1 MRRRFLL
8 SVFCLF
14 LAVNSGSGWAAVP
27 APVLKWQH
35 GGCYNSWCETGWYSS
50 PAVADVTGD
59 GVLDVIGSAYSI
71 VALNGPTGELV
82 WRVGSG
88 HDRSES
94 EVENVGR
101 TWPSIVVADV
111 NSDGIEEI
119 VTAHGGGYVSV
130 YDLDGYFLPGWP
142 KRPTTWELRGLM
154 VADLDGDGTA
164 EIVVNGAL
172 GSRTNTWVYEH
183 NGALRANWPQLS
195 NDSGYAAGVY
205 NDNSAAGDLD
215 GDGLLEL
222 VVPSDVH
229 YICAYTPAGGQ
240 LPAHAMYG
248 DKGWGKVG
256 VWEDLGVELR
266 GWGACD
272 GARSERYR
280 TNFAGG
286 AAVVADVDGNGLP
299 EVVATGN
306 VYDCAVGHP
315 PGKYT
320 GVYVY
325 HRDRSRFAGSGFDW
339 RSLPVDTGA
348 PLSESYSQIESV
360 QTNPV
365 VVDLDGDGLREII
378 FSSYD
383 GRVHAVWLD
392 KTEHHNWPFSVY
404 RPAEGVWRFASEPVV
419 ADLDNDGFAEVLFGS
434 WTRKGSY
441 LNGMLHILDYRGDVL
456 HEIALPAAKSSS
468 VSWNGAL
475 AAPRLANID
484 ADADL
489 EIVLN
494 TAYSGFVAYDLPGSS
509 EARVLW
515 GSGRAGRVWR
525 QQDMS
530 DADKLAG
537 VIRILR
543 ILAGQETVITPDPD
557 GNGRT
562 DLADALRYLQQLGP

>member
-1 MRRRFLL
+1 MRPRFLL
-8 SVFCLF
+8 CALLLF
-14 LAVNSGSGWAAVP
+14 LAVHIDTGWAEVP

-35 GGCYNSWCETGWYSS
+35 GGCFNSWCETGWYSS
-50 PAVADVTGD
+50 PAAADVNGD

-71 VALNGPTGELV
+71 VALDGPTGDLV
-82 WRVGSG
+82 WRVSSG
-88 HDRSES
+88 HDRSEPGAS
-94 EVENVGR
+94 NAGR
-101 TWPSIVVADV
+101 TWPSIVVGDV
-111 NSDGIEEI
+111 NGDGAEEI

-142 KRPTTWELRGLM
+142 KRPTTNELRGLL
-154 VADLDGDGTA
+154 VADLDQDGTA

-172 GSRTNTWVYEH
+172 SSRTNTWVYEH
-183 NGALRANWPQLS
+183 DGSLRPNWPQLS
-195 NDSGYAAGVY
+195 NDSGYAAGIY

-215 GDGLLEL
+215 GDGALDL

-229 YICAYTPAGGQ
+229 YICAYTPTSVQ

-266 GWGACD
+266 GWGACE

-286 AAVVADVDGNGLP
+286 AAVVADVDGNGTP

-306 VYDCAVGHP
+306 VYDCAADYP
-315 PGKYT
+315 PSKYT

-325 HRDRSRFAGSGFDW
+325 NWDRSRFTGSGFDW
-339 RSLPVDTGA
+339 QSLPVDTGA

-365 VVDLDGDGLREII
+365 VVDLDGDGVREIL

-383 GRVHAVWLD
+383 GRLHAFWLD
-392 KTEHHNWPFSVY
+392 KTEHHNWPLSVY
-404 RPAEGVWRFASEPVV
+404 LPAEGVWRFSSEPVV

-434 WTRKGSY
+434 WTRKGSTV
-441 LNGMLHILDYRGDVL
+441 NGHLYIADYRGTVM
-456 HEIALPAAKSSS
+456 HKIPLPAAKSSS
-468 VSWNGAL
+468 VSWNGSL
-475 AAPRLANID
+475 AAPLLADID
-484 ADADL
+484 GDTDL
-489 EIVLN
+489 EIVFN
-494 TAYSGFVAYDLPGSS
+494 TAYSGLVAYDLPGSGD
-509 EARVLW
+509 ARVLW

-525 QQDMS
+525 QSEMS
-530 DADKLAG
+530 DAEKLAA
-537 VIRILR
+537 VIRILQ
-543 ILAGQETVITPDPD
+543 ILAGQDPGSAPDPD

-562 DLADALRYLQQLGP
+562 ELADALIY

>member
-1 MRRRFLL
+1 MRHRFLL
-8 SVFCLF
+8 SALCLF

-71 VALNGPTGELV
+71 VAL
-82 WRVGSG
+82 
-88 HDRSES
+88 
-94 EVENVGR
+94 
-101 TWPSIVVADV
+101 
-111 NSDGIEEI
+111 
-119 VTAHGGGYVSV
+119 
-130 YDLDGYFLPGWP
+130 DGYFLPGWP
-142 KRPTTWELRGLM
+142 KRPTTSELRGLL
-154 VADLDGDGTA
+154 VADLDQEGTA

-172 GSRTNTWVYEH
+172 SSRTNTWVYEH
-183 NGALRANWPQLS
+183 DGTLRPNWPRLN

-215 GDGLLEL
+215 GDGLLDL

-240 LPAHAMYG
+240 LPVHEMCG

-256 VWEDLGVELR
+256 VWEDLSVELR
-266 GWGACD
+266 GWGECS
-272 GARSERYR
+272 GVRSERYR

-286 AAVVADVDGNGLP
+286 AAVVADVDG
-299 EVVATGN
+299 
-306 VYDCAVGHP
+306 
-315 PGKYT
+315 
-320 GVYVY
+320 
-325 HRDRSRFAGSGFDW
+325 
-339 RSLPVDTGA
+339 
-348 PLSESYSQIESV
+348 
-360 QTNPV
+360 
-365 VVDLDGDGLREII
+365 LREIL

-383 GRVHAVWLD
+383 GRLHAVWLD

-456 HEIALPAAKSSS
+456 HEIALPAARTSS
-468 VSWNGAL
+468 VTWNGAL

-484 ADADL
+484 ADDDL

-509 EARVLW
+509 AARVLW
-515 GSGRAGRVWR
+515 GSGRAGRIWR

-530 DADKLAG
+530 DTDKLAG
-537 VIRILR
+537 VIRTLQ
-543 ILAGQETVITPDPD
+543 ILAGRVPVVSPDPD
-557 GNGRT
+557 GNGRSE
-562 DLADALRYLQQLGP
+562 LADTAATVTADQLGRQAPPVGQGNGDLVGAVNDVMVGQDMAVGADDKTGPVAKGWDIGLVRQMFVVRFVAEESFDVGIVEKSGRGPVPC